1 MSTLLESVIIKKF
14 HDLDKLE
21 LYKIMQLRI
30 DVFVVEQDCVY
41 QDLDGKDR
49 TALHIMGRNEEDAIV
64 ATARILHE
72 NSKKVI
78 IGRVVV
84 EKKFRKYG
92 LGKELMKQSISE
104 IIRLYG
110 NIQINIAAQKYLL
123 NFYSSLGFV
132 SSGKE
137 YLEDGIPHVEMN
149 LNL

>member
-1 MSTLLESVIIKKF
+1 MKINWYIKKF
-14 HDLDKLE
+14 NELSTAEFHD
-21 LYKIMQLRI
+21 IIQLRLA
-30 DVFVVEQDCVY
+30 VFVVEQDCVY

-49 TALHIMGRNEEDAIV
+49 TALHIIGRNEEDAIV

-104 IIRLYG
+104 IIRLYE

>member
-1 MSTLLESVIIKKF
+1 MKINWYIKKF
-14 HDLDKLE
+14 NELSTAEFHD
-21 LYKIMQLRI
+21 IIQLRLA
-30 DVFVVEQDCVY
+30 VFVVEQDCVY

-49 TALHIMGRNEEDAIV
+49 TALHIIGKNEEDAIV

-92 LGKELMKQSISE
+92 LGKELMKQSISD

>member
-1 MSTLLESVIIKKF
+1 MKINWYIKKF
-14 HDLDKLE
+14 NELSTAEFHD
-21 LYKIMQLRI
+21 IIQLRLA
-30 DVFVVEQDCVY
+30 VFVVEQDCVY

-49 TALHIMGRNEEDAIV
+49 TALHIIGKNEEDAIV

-84 EKKFRKYG
+84 EKNFRKYG
-92 LGKELMKQSISE
+92 LGKELMKQSISD

-110 NIQINIAAQKYLL
+110 KIQINIAAQKYLL

>member
-1 MSTLLESVIIKKF
+1 MKINWYIKKF
-14 HDLDKLE
+14 NELSTAEFHD
-21 LYKIMQLRI
+21 IIQLRLA
-30 DVFVVEQDCVY
+30 VFVVEQDCVY

-49 TALHIMGRNEEDAIV
+49 TALHIIGRNEEDAIV

>member
-1 MSTLLESVIIKKF
+1 MKINWYIKKF
-14 HDLDKLE
+14 NELSTAEFHD
-21 LYKIMQLRI
+21 IIQLRLA
-30 DVFVVEQDCVY
+30 VFVVEQDCVY

-49 TALHIMGRNEEDAIV
+49 TALHIIGKNEEDAIV

-84 EKKFRKYG
+84 EKNFRKYG
-92 LGKELMKQSISE
+92 LGKELMKQSISD

-110 NIQINIAAQKYLL
+110 NIQINVAAQKYLL

>member
-1 MSTLLESVIIKKF
+1 MKINWYIKKF
-14 HDLDKLE
+14 NELSTAEFHD
-21 LYKIMQLRI
+21 IIQLRLA
-30 DVFVVEQDCVY
+30 VFVVEQDCVY

-49 TALHIMGRNEEDAIV
+49 TALHIIGKNEEDAII

-84 EKKFRKYG
+84 EKNFRKYG
-92 LGKELMKQSISE
+92 LGKELMKQSISD

>member
-1 MSTLLESVIIKKF
+1 MKINWYIKKF
-14 HDLDKLE
+14 NELSTAEFHD
-21 LYKIMQLRI
+21 IIQLRLA
-30 DVFVVEQDCVY
+30 VFVVEQDCVY

-49 TALHIMGRNEEDAIV
+49 TALHIIGRNEEDAIV
-64 ATARILHE
+64 ATARILYE

-92 LGKELMKQSISE
+92 LGKELMKQSISD

>member
-1 MSTLLESVIIKKF
+1 MKINWYIKKF
-14 HDLDKLE
+14 NELSTAEFHD
-21 LYKIMQLRI
+21 IIQLRLA
-30 DVFVVEQDCVY
+30 VFVVEQDCVY

-49 TALHIMGRNEEDAIV
+49 TALHIIGRNEEDAIV

-92 LGKELMKQSISE
+92 LGKELMKQSISD

>member
-1 MSTLLESVIIKKF
+1 MKINWYIKKF
-14 HDLDKLE
+14 NELSTAEFHD
-21 LYKIMQLRI
+21 IIQLRLA
-30 DVFVVEQDCVY
+30 VFVVEQDCVY

-49 TALHIMGRNEEDAIV
+49 TALHIIGKNDEDAIV

-84 EKKFRKYG
+84 EKNFRKYG
-92 LGKELMKQSISE
+92 LGKELMKQSISD

>member
-1 MSTLLESVIIKKF
+1 MKINWYIKKF
-14 HDLDKLE
+14 NELSTAEFHD
-21 LYKIMQLRI
+21 IIQLRLA
-30 DVFVVEQDCVY
+30 VFVVEQDCVY

-49 TALHIMGRNEEDAIV
+49 TALHIIGRNEEDAIV

-72 NSKKVI
+72 NSNKVI

-92 LGKELMKQSISE
+92 LGKELMKQSISD

>member
-1 MSTLLESVIIKKF
+1 MKINWYIKKF
-14 HDLDKLE
+14 NELSTAEFHD
-21 LYKIMQLRI
+21 IIQLRLA
-30 DVFVVEQDCVY
+30 VFVVEQDCVY

-49 TALHIMGRNEEDAIV
+49 TALHIIGRNEEDAIV

-84 EKKFRKYG
+84 EKNFRKYG
-92 LGKELMKQSISE
+92 LGKELMKQSISD

>member
-1 MSTLLESVIIKKF
+1 MKINWYIKKF
-14 HDLDKLE
+14 NELSTAEFHD
-21 LYKIMQLRI
+21 IIQLRLA
-30 DVFVVEQDCVY
+30 VFVVEQDCVY

-49 TALHIMGRNEEDAIV
+49 TALHIIGKNEEDAIV

-92 LGKELMKQSISE
+92 LGKELVKQSISD

-123 NFYSSLGFV
+123 NFLRSSFLFFC
-132 SSGKE
+132 
-137 YLEDGIPHVEMN
+137 M
-149 LNL
+149 

>member
-1 MSTLLESVIIKKF
+1 MKINWYIKKF
-14 HDLDKLE
+14 NELSTAEFHD
-21 LYKIMQLRI
+21 IIQLRLA
-30 DVFVVEQDCVY
+30 VFVVEQDCVY

-49 TALHIMGRNEEDAIV
+49 TAFHIIGKNEEDAIV

-92 LGKELMKQSISE
+92 LGKELMKQSISD

>member
-1 MSTLLESVIIKKF
+1 MKINWYIKKF
-14 HDLDKLE
+14 NELSTAEFHD
-21 LYKIMQLRI
+21 IIQLRLA
-30 DVFVVEQDCVY
+30 VFVVEQDCVY

-49 TALHIMGRNEEDAIV
+49 TALHIIGKNDEDAIV

-84 EKKFRKYG
+84 EKNFRKYG

>member
-1 MSTLLESVIIKKF
+1 MRINWYIKKF
-14 HDLDKLE
+14 NELSTAEFHD
-21 LYKIMQLRI
+21 IIQLRLA
-30 DVFVVEQDCVY
+30 VFVVEQDCVY

-92 LGKELMKQSISE
+92 LGKELMKQSISD

>member
-1 MSTLLESVIIKKF
+1 MIVAKTFYELNTQ
-14 HDLDKLE
+14 E
-21 LYKIMQLRI
+21 LYQILRLRSE
-30 DVFVVEQDCVY
+30 VFVVEQDCVY

-49 TALHIMGRNEEDAIV
+49 TALHIIGRNEEDAIV

-92 LGKELMKQSISE
+92 LGKELMKQSISD

>member
-1 MSTLLESVIIKKF
+1 MKINWYIKKF
-14 HDLDKLE
+14 NELSTAEFHD
-21 LYKIMQLRI
+21 IIQLRLA
-30 DVFVVEQDCVY
+30 VFVVEQDCVY

-49 TALHIMGRNEEDAIV
+49 TALHIIGRNEEDAIV

-84 EKKFRKYG
+84 EKKFRKFG
-92 LGKELMKQSISE
+92 LGKELMKQSISD

>member
-1 MSTLLESVIIKKF
+1 MKINWYIKKF
-14 HDLDKLE
+14 NELSTAEFHD
-21 LYKIMQLRI
+21 IIQLRLA
-30 DVFVVEQDCVY
+30 VFVVEQDCVY

-49 TALHIMGRNEEDAIV
+49 TALHIIGKNEEDAII

-84 EKKFRKYG
+84 KKNFRKYG
-92 LGKELMKQSISE
+92 LGKELMKQSISD

>member
-1 MSTLLESVIIKKF
+1 MKINWYIKKF
-14 HDLDKLE
+14 NELSTAEFHD
-21 LYKIMQLRI
+21 IIQLRLA
-30 DVFVVEQDCVY
+30 VFVVEQDCVY

-49 TALHIMGRNEEDAIV
+49 TALHIIGKNEEDAIV

-84 EKKFRKYG
+84 EKNFRKYG
-92 LGKELMKQSISE
+92 LGKELMKQSISD

>member
-1 MSTLLESVIIKKF
+1 MKINWYIKKF
-14 HDLDKLE
+14 NELSTAEFHD
-21 LYKIMQLRI
+21 IIQLRLA
-30 DVFVVEQDCVY
+30 VFVVEQDCVY

-49 TALHIMGRNEEDAIV
+49 TALHIIGRNEEDAIV
-64 ATARILHE
+64 ATARILNE

-92 LGKELMKQSISE
+92 LGKEIMKQSISD

-123 NFYSSLGFV
+123 NFYSSLGFI

>member
-1 MSTLLESVIIKKF
+1 MKINWYIKKF
-14 HDLDKLE
+14 NELSTAEFHD
-21 LYKIMQLRI
+21 IIQLRLA
-30 DVFVVEQDCVY
+30 VFVVEQDCVY

-49 TALHIMGRNEEDAIV
+49 TALHIIGKNEEDAII

-84 EKKFRKYG
+84 EKNLRKYG
-92 LGKELMKQSISE
+92 LGKELMKQSISD

>member
-1 MSTLLESVIIKKF
+1 MKINWYIKKF
-14 HDLDKLE
+14 NELSTAEFHD
-21 LYKIMQLRI
+21 IIQLRLA
-30 DVFVVEQDCVY
+30 VFVVEQDCVY

-49 TALHIMGRNEEDAIV
+49 TALHIIGKNEEDAII

-84 EKKFRKYG
+84 EKNLRKYG
-92 LGKELMKQSISE
+92 LGKELMKQSMSD

>member
-1 MSTLLESVIIKKF
+1 MKINWYIKKF
-14 HDLDKLE
+14 NELSTAEFHD
-21 LYKIMQLRI
+21 IIQLRLA
-30 DVFVVEQDCVY
+30 VFVVEQDCVY

-49 TALHIMGRNEEDAIV
+49 TAIHIIGKNEEDAIV

-84 EKKFRKYG
+84 EKNFRKYG
-92 LGKELMKQSISE
+92 LGKELMKQSISD

>member
-1 MSTLLESVIIKKF
+1 MRINWYIKKF
-14 HDLDKLE
+14 NELSTAEFHD
-21 LYKIMQLRI
+21 IIQLRLA
-30 DVFVVEQDCVY
+30 VFVVEQDCVY

-49 TALHIMGRNEEDAIV
+49 TALHIIGKNEEDAIV

-84 EKKFRKYG
+84 EKNFRKYG
-92 LGKELMKQSISE
+92 LGKDLMKQSISD

>member
-1 MSTLLESVIIKKF
+1 MKINWCIKKF
-14 HDLDKLE
+14 NELSTAEFHD
-21 LYKIMQLRI
+21 IIQLRLA
-30 DVFVVEQDCVY
+30 VFVVEQDCVY

-49 TALHIMGRNEEDAIV
+49 TALHIIGRNEEDAIV

-92 LGKELMKQSISE
+92 LGKELMKQSISD

>member
-1 MSTLLESVIIKKF
+1 MKINWYIKKF
-14 HDLDKLE
+14 NELSTAEFHD
-21 LYKIMQLRI
+21 IIQLRLA
-30 DVFVVEQDCVY
+30 VFVVEQDCVY

-49 TALHIMGRNEEDAIV
+49 TELHIIGRNEEDAIV

-92 LGKELMKQSISE
+92 LGKELMEQSISD

>member
-1 MSTLLESVIIKKF
+1 MKINWYIKKF
-14 HDLDKLE
+14 NELSTAEFHD
-21 LYKIMQLRI
+21 IIQLRLA
-30 DVFVVEQDCVY
+30 VFVVEQDCVY

-49 TALHIMGRNEEDAIV
+49 TALHIIGKNEEDAIV

-84 EKKFRKYG
+84 EKNFRKYG
-92 LGKELMKQSISE
+92 LGKELMKQSISD

-137 YLEDGIPHVEMN
+137 YLEDGIPHVKMN

>member
-1 MSTLLESVIIKKF
+1 MKINWYIKKF
-14 HDLDKLE
+14 NELSTAEFHD
-21 LYKIMQLRI
+21 IIQLRLA
-30 DVFVVEQDCVY
+30 VFVVEQDCVY

-49 TALHIMGRNEEDAIV
+49 TALHIIGRNEEDVIV

-92 LGKELMKQSISE
+92 LGKELMKQSISD

>member
-1 MSTLLESVIIKKF
+1 MRINWYIKKF
-14 HDLDKLE
+14 NELSTAEFHD
-21 LYKIMQLRI
+21 IIQLRLA
-30 DVFVVEQDCVY
+30 VFVVEQDCVY

-49 TALHIMGRNEEDAIV
+49 TALHIIGRNEEDAIV
-64 ATARILHE
+64 ATARILHK

-92 LGKELMKQSISE
+92 LGKELMKQSISD

>member
-1 MSTLLESVIIKKF
+1 MKINWYIKKF
-14 HDLDKLE
+14 NELSTAEFHD
-21 LYKIMQLRI
+21 IIQLRLA
-30 DVFVVEQDCVY
+30 VFVVEQDCVY

-49 TALHIMGRNEEDAIV
+49 TALHIIGKNEEDAIV

-84 EKKFRKYG
+84 EKNFRKYG
-92 LGKELMKQSISE
+92 LGKELMKQSISD

-123 NFYSSLGFV
+123 NFYSSLGFI

-137 YLEDGIPHVEMN
+137 YLEDGIPHIEMN